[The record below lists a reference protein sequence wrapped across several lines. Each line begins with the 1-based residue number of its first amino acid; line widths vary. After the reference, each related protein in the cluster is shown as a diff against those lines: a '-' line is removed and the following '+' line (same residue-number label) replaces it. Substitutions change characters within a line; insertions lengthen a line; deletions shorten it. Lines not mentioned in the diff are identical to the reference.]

1 MTITTTNIATDN
13 DIANRRA
20 ARRWGAFVIG
30 LLSLQ
35 VIGGAFAIF
44 LATGDESVAVVPNY
58 HQQAL
63 DWDQQVAL
71 REASAKLGWVAE
83 MSQRDATPGSAGLR
97 IRLLGRAG
105 QPVQIQ
111 SGSIEI
117 YRHFRAANVSRVAIP
132 SGSPEAIDLSQCFDA
147 GGLWQVTVD
156 VQDAVGNRFK
166 DSQQIEVSLP
176 ASDVAAQGTR

>member
-63 DWDQQVAL
+63 DWDQQVAI
-71 REASAKLGWVAE
+71 RNASAKLGWVAE
-83 MSQRDATPGSAGLR
+83 MSQLDAQAGSAGLR
-97 IRLLGRAG
+97 ISLRDRDG
-105 QPVQIQ
+105 QIVEIQ
-111 SGSIEI
+111 SGTLEI
-117 YRHFRAANVSRVAIP
+117 YRHVRAGNVRRVAIP
-132 SGSPEAIDLSQCFDA
+132 SGAPEAIDLSHCFDA
-147 GGLWQVTVD
+147 SGLWQVTFD
-156 VQDAVGNRFK
+156 VSDAAGNRFV
-166 DSQQIEVSLP
+166 DSQELDVRLP